1 MEQAEER
8 PGARIRRE
16 VLGDEYVGRTRAS
29 GGPLMQRLEP
39 FLIDHVWGGVW
50 TRDGLDRRTR
60 SMLTLAILAALG
72 RTNEVALHTQGALR
86 NGCSVDEIAEVL
98 VHVAAY
104 AGAPA
109 AVAATRAATAALE
122 GTAAE

>member
-1 MEQAEER
+1 MDDLDPR

-16 VLGDEYVGRTRAS
+16 VLGDDYVGRTRAS
-29 GGPLMQRLEP
+29 GGPLMQQLEP

-60 SMLTLAILAALG
+60 SLLTLAILAALG
-72 RTNEVALHTQGALR
+72 RTAEVALHTTGAVR
-86 NGCSVDEIAEVL
+86 NGCSVEEIAEVL

-122 GTAAE
+122 GSAAE